1 MWTSVLLQ
9 VVCALGH
16 GSSSYNAY
24 LDQRPTAD
32 ALELAGRVNG
42 ALVSACRPNC
52 PTIAMFRNATAANAV
67 LIAVGAGQAK
77 IVYKPEFF
85 TAVYEKSGDSGILAV
100 LAHEVGHAID
110 DAAPAAWMKTNWTP
124 ELRADGWTGC
134 ALAKMNLSASQLRA
148 SLTTLSNYPSPSH
161 PDWMARLTV
170 LRMGYTQCGGDAGKF
185 DLVIRG
191 QKSPN

>member
-1 MWTSVLLQ
+1 M
-9 VVCALGH
+9 
-16 GSSSYNAY
+16 
-24 LDQRPTAD
+24 
-32 ALELAGRVNG
+32 
-42 ALVSACRPNC
+42 
-52 PTIAMFRNATAANAV
+52 

-124 ELRADGWTGC
+124 ELRADAWTGC

-148 SLTTLSNYPSPSH
+148 SLTTLSSGGLSERERAQPPVVWTKHSPTLASVRGILAPLPGCDPSV
-161 PDWMARLTV
+161 RRNT
-170 LRMGYTQCGGDAGKF
+170 RGTQKTRTPG
-185 DLVIRG
+185 
-191 QKSPN
+191 

>member
-9 VVCALGH
+9 VVCALGP

-52 PTIAMFRNATAANAV
+52 PTIAMFRNTTAANAM
-67 LIAVGAGQAK
+67 LIAAAPGQTK

-85 TAVYEKSGDSGILAV
+85 TAVYEKYGDGGILAV

-110 DAAPAAWMKTNWTP
+110 ASATAPWIKSSWSS
-124 ELRADGWTGC
+124 EL
-134 ALAKMNLSASQLRA
+134 
-148 SLTTLSNYPSPSH
+148 
-161 PDWMARLTV
+161 
-170 LRMGYTQCGGDAGKF
+170 
-185 DLVIRG
+185 
-191 QKSPN
+191 